1 MHACI
6 IPHSTKKKQQHVA
19 VSSLPVKASHAML
32 LSHLYAFECVGIA
45 NARKPYT
52 IRFNLSS
59 RLIKSPFAWLKP
71 TDVWAQC
78 LPLTPVLHT
87 EA

>member
-1 MHACI
+1 MLACTI
-6 IPHSTKKKQQHVA
+6 LHSSQKDKHVA
-19 VSSLPVKASHAML
+19 VSNLPAKASHARL

-52 IRFNLSS
+52 IRFNLSR
-59 RLIKSPFAWLKP
+59 RLIKYLFAWLKP
-71 TDVWAQC
+71 TVVWAQC
-78 LPLTPVLHT
+78 LPQTLVLHA